1 MSMMNPEDV
10 ETVSFEMGVL
20 LFHGLSQKSEEVASL
35 KTYDVKKNA
44 LYMFKGLESVFDEDF
59 VQMGFEAEAREMGMS
74 KKEMEDLFKQ
84 TLEKV
89 RKEKELEE
97 N

>member
-1 MSMMNPEDV
+1 MTMMNPEDV

-35 KTYDVKKNA
+35 KTYDVKDNA
-44 LYMFKGLESVFDEDF
+44 QYMFRGLESIMDEDLLRE
-59 VQMGFEAEAREMGMS
+59 GFEHEAKKMNMS
-74 KKEMEDLFKQ
+74 KQEMDVLFKQ
-84 TLEKV
+84 TLKKAREAKQT
-89 RKEKELEE
+89 